1 MKPAPA
7 IAWLQE
13 PGFTTSSSPDYPGG
27 VRVEFFLDSTQ
38 ATAATVILGPE
49 KAKELAEAILDSR
62 SKYLKDGAK
71 TQ

>member
-13 PGFTTSSSPDYPGG
+13 PGFTTSSSPQAPGS
-27 VRVEFFLDSTQ
+27 VRIEFFLDSTQ

-62 SKYLKDGAK
+62 SKFLPGGAK
-71 TQ
+71 VQ